1 MKTKIKCPCCEEVY
15 SVDKSLIGELVKC
28 ENCGTTFTAS
38 RITNISLPQKDS
50 SKPQKT
56 VSPQNA
62 GENPSSEINNTNGI
76 EKWINDFFNFKIMI
90 TPELIKA
97 EFYLL
102 LFCGS
107 VSALVYPFQLEDRSI
122 MWRIMLCVLLV
133 FLGIPVLA
141 LTLHTI
147 YEFTMIPF
155 VILETLLEI
164 RNKLDEKQGAERN
177 K

>member
-1 MKTKIKCPCCEEVY
+1 
-15 SVDKSLIGELVKC
+15 
-28 ENCGTTFTAS
+28 
-38 RITNISLPQKDS
+38 
-50 SKPQKT
+50 
-56 VSPQNA
+56 
-62 GENPSSEINNTNGI
+62 
-76 EKWINDFFNFKIMI
+76 
-90 TPELIKA
+90 
-97 EFYLL
+97 
-102 LFCGS
+102 
-107 VSALVYPFQLEDRSI
+107 